1 MSAISSKKS
10 VHADNAGCICN
21 RRCQVTIAHSNT
33 KESKERKK
41 AILTSKTWYA
51 VKDVKVRPENLYNDD
66 DDSFVSRR
74 SLSPSA
80 NLNRSLISRLTARRR
95 VGEELH
101 TCNTG
106 SLGTCKA
113 TACVASQAASGAST
127 RDERRRRALDD
138 NRSALVPFCKW
149 FWRVLE
155 KALGFAHKGLGGRHF
170 FLYRCEFDFELLL
183 LPASELSGCREA
195 LGARMLVQLI
205 QIAGG

>member
-80 NLNRSLISRLTARRR
+80 NLNRSLISRLMTRRR
-95 VGEELH
+95 VGEKLH

-106 SLGTCKA
+106 STGHVQGHGLR
-113 TACVASQAASGAST
+113 ASLAAKQASG
-127 RDERRRRALDD
+127 ER
-138 NRSALVPFCKW
+138 
-149 FWRVLE
+149 
-155 KALGFAHKGLGGRHF
+155 
-170 FLYRCEFDFELLL
+170 
-183 LPASELSGCREA
+183 
-195 LGARMLVQLI
+195 
-205 QIAGG
+205 